1 VFERYS
7 EQARQIIFFGRYEAS
22 QFGAPEIQPEHILL
36 GILRSDRNLTQ
47 RLFPADE
54 TRKAI
59 RDRIVQSQP
68 VREKVSTSVDLPLS
82 LESKR
87 ALAYGAEEAERLGH
101 PKIEVVHLL
110 IGLAREESS
119 LAARILFESGVTLSQ
134 LRLTAAET
142 QTTSAQAPP
151 GIVLE
156 RADPPIPDLFRDLTQ
171 AAEKGDLGPLIG
183 RETELARV
191 TQILSRR
198 TKNSVALIGE
208 PGVGKTAILEGLAQ
222 RFTDGALPH
231 FSGLHVLLA
240 DANTLFTARPTPLPG
255 DDLLCIEGLFDL
267 AATRSD
273 WPIAE
278 AMHLLDLSSG
288 ALRCIATGTPAG
300 LRATL
305 ESAPG
310 LARRFEVVAVNPPDP
325 SGAVDILRGLQS
337 RYEQFHGVSFGEGTI
352 ETAVYASGRCLAH
365 RALPDRALDLLDE
378 AGALVRL
385 RRGKTVT
392 PEDVEQVV
400 SDRVGVP
407 VSAVKAVLQ
416 QKGPRELDRVIKE
429 FAARIP
435 LDANQWIALLAAYL
449 VRSSPQEIDA
459 LVEAIRAAQL

>member
-7 EQARQIIFFGRYEAS
+7 EKARRIIFFGRYEAS
-22 QFGAPEIQPEHILL
+22 QFGSREILPEHILL
-36 GILRSDRNLTQ
+36 GIVRLDRNLAK
-47 RLFPADE
+47 RLYPADPTGE
-54 TRKAI
+54 AV
-59 RDRIVQSQP
+59 RDRIAQSQP
-68 VREKVSTSVDLPLS
+68 AREKVSTSVDLPLS
-82 LESKR
+82 QESKR
-87 ALAYGAEEAERLGH
+87 AMAYGAEEAERLGS
-101 PKIEVVHLL
+101 PTIEAVHLL
-110 IGLAREESS
+110 IGLVREESS
-119 LAARILFESGVTLSQ
+119 LASQILREAGITVVQ
-134 LRLTAAET
+134 LREEEAGAAVPP
-142 QTTSAQAPP
+142 SPAQSPLDRVKP
-151 GIVLE
+151 SVISGLS
-156 RADPPIPDLFRDLTQ
+156 RDLTQ
-171 AAEKGDLGPLIG
+171 AAEKGELGPLIG
-183 RETELARV
+183 REIELARI

-198 TKNSVALIGE
+198 TRNCVALIGE

-222 RFTDGALPH
+222 RFTDGTLPQ

-240 DANTLFTARPTPLPG
+240 DAYALFTSRPTPLPG

-267 AATRSD
+267 AVTRSD
-273 WPIAE
+273 WPVAE
-278 AMHLLDLSSG
+278 AMHLIDLSRG

-305 ESAPG
+305 TSAPG
-310 LARRFEVVAVNPPDP
+310 LTRHFELVAVNPPDP
-325 SGAVDILRGLQS
+325 AGAVDILRGLQP

-352 ETAVYASGRCLAH
+352 EMAVYASGRFLAH

-407 VSAVKAVLQ
+407 FSAVAAILQ

-429 FAARIP
+429 LAARLP
-435 LDANQWIALLAAYL
+435 LDANQWIAPLAAYL